1 MYVGCWLP
9 RRFVEPQPL
18 ELILCLAVAFA
29 AGQDAVDVKLVVGRQ
44 IVTGAIILPV
54 WQRLELVYWDTVD
67 DDLASL
73 VLQRI
78 TMGFSRRENA
88 EWSYIGRVVR
98 SSTCDAG

>member
-9 RRFVEPQPL
+9 RCFVEPQPL
-18 ELILCLAVAFA
+18 ELVLCLAIAFA

-54 WQRLELVYWDTVD
+54 WQRLELVHWDAVD

-88 EWSYIGRVVR
+88 EWSYIGRVVL
-98 SSTCDAG
+98 